1 MKPVWIEAFR
11 DRPAL
16 ELLDYGI
23 LALLIFV
30 LPFFVVIG
38 AHDGFVTAKWC
49 ALGVLGLL
57 MVGALVTRVMFGAR
71 WIVPLHGINGLLAL
85 YFIWQLMSFFWSG
98 SKRLW
103 LEDALQSGL
112 VLGICVA
119 AQSVVYG
126 DRRRILGLGVLIVFA
141 ATLAALWV
149 VVVDFVRAANPDQ
162 GMVLSRLND
171 WRDALSLAGF
181 GNTGHSSDFIV
192 VGFLFSLMG
201 LLWVQGLKRIVFFQ
215 VILGIQAAGL
225 IVNWSLHSNI
235 SLIAGS
241 VLLATLIVKRWWW
254 KPKLLARLRRLFP
267 LVGIWL
273 FVLLFYV
280 VNHPLN
286 PHRADLWKPTATAE
300 SALPG
305 ILGHAFSSARWQDG
319 GVTRLAIWYTTIGM
333 IESNPILGV
342 GAGNFT
348 YVYPTVAAESVLN
361 NPSLERYAHSWTNAA
376 HQIFLQ
382 VAAELGL
389 VGLVLLLAAILW
401 SLFLSWHRSGEES
414 WTNHLI
420 LCTALCAFVA
430 MLLQGQMNFIL
441 ELPVSSLLFFLLLV
455 VPLVLPKRGVV
466 VDAIFPVSRDYG
478 ILELGIYLKN
488 MQSPVALFL
497 STSLSKLL
505 AICVVVFAWIIVFV
519 GCFWSVSPL
528 RASIQYKTVYE
539 EMRIY
544 RSTGSIVDWGD
555 LVQKAESVVKLN
567 PGHRDARATLVELYL
582 LSGKESDLERA
593 EFHVNELGKTL
604 QDSKY
609 LQLRLQTLLQTGQ
622 IEKAQQTSLELERR
636 FSRPSLG
643 EIE

>member
-11 DRPAL
+11 DRAVS

-23 LALLIFV
+23 LAFLIFV
-30 LPFFVVIG
+30 LPFFVVLG

-49 ALGVLGLL
+49 AMGVLGLL
-57 MVGALVTRVMFGAR
+57 MAGALTTRVMFGAR
-71 WIVPLHGINGLLAL
+71 WIVPLHGINALLAI
-85 YFIWQLMSFFWSG
+85 YFIWQLMSYFWAS

-103 LEDALQSGL
+103 LEDVSQSVL
-112 VLGICVA
+112 VLGICLL

-141 ATLAALWV
+141 ATLASFWV
-149 VVVDFVRAANPDQ
+149 VVVDFVRAANPNQ

-225 IVNWSLHSNI
+225 IVNWSLHSNL

-241 VLLATLIVKRWWW
+241 VLLGILIVKRWWW
-254 KPKLLARLRRLFP
+254 KPRLLTRLRRLIP
-267 LVGIWL
+267 LLGIWL
-273 FVLLFYV
+273 FVVLFYV

-286 PHRADLWKPTATAE
+286 PHRAEFWKPTATAE

-319 GVTRLAIWYTTIGM
+319 GVTRLAIWYTSMGM

-361 NPSLERYAHSWTNAA
+361 DPSLERYAHSWTNAA

-401 SLFLSWHRSGEES
+401 SLYLSWNRSGEES

-420 LCTALCAFVA
+420 LCTAMSAFVA

-455 VPLVLPKRGVV
+455 VPVVLPKRGVV

-478 ILELGIYLKN
+478 ALELGIYLKN

-497 STSLSKLL
+497 STTLSKPL
-505 AICVVVFAWIIVFV
+505 AVCVVLFAWCFV
-519 GCFWSVSPL
+519 ILGCWWSVAPL
-528 RASIQYKTVYE
+528 RASIQYKGVYE
-539 EMRIY
+539 EMRLY
-544 RSTGSIVDWGD
+544 RSTGAFVDWDD
-555 LVQKAESVVKLN
+555 LVGRAEMVMELN

-582 LSGKESDLERA
+582 LSGTEDDLERA
-593 EFHVNELGKTL
+593 EFHVGELEKTL
-604 QDSKY
+604 LDSKF
-609 LQLRLQTLLQTGQ
+609 LQLQLQTLLQTGQ

-636 FSRPSLG
+636 FRRPPSG
-643 EIE
+643 ETE